1 MKLFRQFI
9 LVISGFIF
17 MQCEKVIDLELDT
30 IPPKLVVDA
39 SIDWEKGT
47 AGSTQT
53 IKLTTTTG
61 YYSSEVPK
69 VSGATVVVTAPGKT
83 FTFVEVSGTGQ
94 YVCTD
99 FEPVIGETY
108 TLMINYGGQEYT
120 ASETLVTTPDLER
133 IEQLNNAGFD
143 GDEIELKYYFQ
154 DDGATD
160 NFYMSSVAAPFM
172 KYPLLTIDS
181 DERSQGNEMS
191 LTFGHED
198 TAQGDD
204 IVIQLSGI
212 SSRYHSYMSRL
223 LEATAGGGPFP
234 TIPATVRGNL
244 VNETDKTNYALGYFR
259 LSEVITTNYIIE

>member
-17 MQCEKVIDLELDT
+17 MQCEEVIDLDLDT

-47 AGSTQT
+47 TGSTQT
-53 IKLTTTTG
+53 IKLTTTTD

-69 VSGATVVVTAPGKT
+69 VSGAAVVVTTSTKS
-83 FTFVEVSGTGQ
+83 FTFAETPGTGE

-99 FEPVIGETY
+99 FEPVMGETY
-108 TLMINYGGQEYT
+108 TLEINYNGQDYT
-120 ASETLVTTPDLER
+120 ASETLVSTPDITR
-133 IEQLNNAGFD
+133 IEQLNDAGFD
-143 GDEIELKYYFQ
+143 GDEIEIKYYFQ
-154 DDGATD
+154 DDGSKD
-160 NFYMSSVAAPFM
+160 NYYMSSVAAPFM

-204 IVIQLSGI
+204 IVIRLLGI

-223 LEATAGGGPFP
+223 LEATESGGPFP
-234 TIPATVRGNL
+234 TIPASVRGNL
-244 VNETDKTNYALGYFR
+244 VNQTDKSNYALGYFR
-259 LSEVITTNYIIE
+259 LSEVVTTNHAVE